1 MLMISLPP
9 NEDLSPYFYTKLHQS
24 NEATDNIQLTI
35 WKIVLAKL
43 IQILEMVSKLTSRM
57 QESFHYFK
65 YKKSENILYQYAD
78 DIAPRH
84 LTSALPLDYD
94 TVAGGDKF
102 GNVFITRLPAD
113 ISAQV
118 LCCQEAIGRL
128 NCNMLA

>member
-1 MLMISLPP
+1 MG
-9 NEDLSPYFYTKLHQS
+9 
-24 NEATDNIQLTI
+24 
-35 WKIVLAKL
+35 V
-43 IQILEMVSKLTSRM
+43 

-84 LTSALPLDYD
+84 LTAALPLDYD

-102 GNVFITRLPAD
+102 GNIFLTRLPAD

-118 LCCQEAIGRL
+118 YPPEPFPFPGRSTGRL
-128 NCNMLA
+128 ANCCNSASNWFFL

>member
-1 MLMISLPP
+1 MRKTSPGTSGSWDLNL
-9 NEDLSPYFYTKLHQS
+9 DLSKEHLIEFGMSSTSGLQHPLRQLCHFLPNPRKGTVTKPGCL
-24 NEATDNIQLTI
+24 
-35 WKIVLAKL
+35 
-43 IQILEMVSKLTSRM
+43 

-84 LTSALPLDYD
+84 LTAALPLDYD

-102 GNVFITRLPAD
+102 GNVFLTRLPAD

-118 LCCQEAIGRL
+118 YPVS
-128 NCNMLA
+128 

>member
-1 MLMISLPP
+1 
-9 NEDLSPYFYTKLHQS
+9 
-24 NEATDNIQLTI
+24 
-35 WKIVLAKL
+35 VLAAL
-43 IQILEMVSKLTSRM
+43 

-84 LTSALPLDYD
+84 LTAALPLDYD

-102 GNVFITRLPAD
+102 GNVFLTRLPAD

-118 LCCQEAIGRL
+118 ILSSILPPRAVLPNVSRNPGI
-128 NCNMLA
+128 